1 MQISHH
7 YPEHRNSP
15 IPWTEEHCKDLLGIF
30 PHHQNIDGR
39 PNWKKI
45 AKLCTEK
52 NLIHRTNQQCRQK
65 FCYLVE
71 HYTEISHLD
80 PKKAE
85 FLKRIFND
93 SPLGLIVSNLPRG
106 LNSEQYLKKIIHAYN
121 HLSPLLD
128 SSSLD
133 SSMEEPEK
141 AEHQSYSDSLT
152 DDMHYLLPPDDQE
165 EKSLAQAPYLFNES
179 LISYHLWICEEIAHI
194 GQNIERVSE
203 DLKSSLFYKPL

>member
-7 YPEHRNSP
+7 YPEHRNTP

-30 PHHQNIDGR
+30 PHHQNSDGR

-71 HYTEISHLD
+71 HYTEICHLD

-85 FLKRIFND
+85 SLKRIFID
-93 SPLGLIVSNLPRG
+93 SPLGPIVSKLPRG
-106 LNSEQYLKKIIHAYN
+106 LNSEQYLKKIIYAYN
-121 HLSPLLD
+121 HLSPLLYPSSSD
-128 SSSLD
+128 SSI
-133 SSMEEPEK
+133 EEPENLS
-141 AEHQSYSDSLT
+141 HSDSLVEDT
-152 DDMHYLLPPDDQE
+152 HYLLPTDVQE
-165 EKSLAQAPYLFNES
+165 EKSLVQAPYLFDEN
-179 LISYHLWICEEIAHI
+179 LISFHLWICEEIAHI
-194 GQNIERVSE
+194 GQNMEKVSE
-203 DLKSSLFYKPL
+203 DLKSSPFYKPL